1 MFPQLLGSQKEKAN
15 EPGLYRV
22 GRVCVLVSDG
32 GGAKAGEGGPPPLAV
47 KGFGRMGVEIF
58 GG

>member
-1 MFPQLLGSQKEKAN
+1 MMN
-15 EPGLYRV
+15 ET
-22 GRVCVLVSDG
+22 
-32 GGAKAGEGGPPPLAV
+32 EGGEPQAGQRGSPPLAV